1 MAEYVYT
8 QNDNELILEF
18 QEDGAAKDL
27 SAATKV
33 EVQLFALRSD
43 PANKVAAVA
52 SWDSVADAALFD
64 VSGLSTGRLVFK
76 PDAAALAAL
85 TAQNYY
91 GRLVAFS
98 ADYPQGIVWTKS
110 HDDLFAFIVGR

>member
-33 EVQLFALRSD
+33 EIQLFSLKSD
-43 PANKVAAVA
+43 PANKTAAVA

-64 VSGLSTGRLVFK
+64 LSGIATGKLIFK
-76 PDAAALAAL
+76 PDATALASLTAL
-85 TAQNYY
+85 TYF
-91 GRLVAFS
+91 GRLVVYS
-98 ADYPQGIVWTKS
+98 TDYPAGIVWTKS
-110 HDDLFAFIVGR
+110 LGDLFAVIIGA